1 MNKKSEIIKDVILV
15 TLSSIITI
23 VLAFILYF
31 LLFMIFENM
40 GNKDG
45 SYNFVSLLRVGN
57 GIIWMV
63 FCLIM
68 YRIRIPDWI
77 KAGILTSSLTA
88 FMIGIGVQFF
98 EMPLIAGLIVL
109 ITVSAAIYMLRKMNK
124 KWYHYYAI
132 MISIIAALF
141 YL

>member
-1 MNKKSEIIKDVILV
+1 M
-15 TLSSIITI
+15 T
-23 VLAFILYF
+23 
-31 LLFMIFENM
+31 
-40 GNKDG
+40 G
-45 SYNFVSLLRVGN
+45 
-57 GIIWMV
+57 
-63 FCLIM
+63 
-68 YRIRIPDWI
+68 
-77 KAGILTSSLTA
+77 SLTA

-124 KWYHYYAI
+124 KWYHYYEI

>member
-77 KAGILTSSLTA
+77 KAGILTGSLTA